1 MGVREWLMLFALSI
15 LWGGSFFFVEIAV
28 SELPPLVIVLCR
40 VGLAASVL
48 WAIILAR
55 GIALPHGREIWLTFL
70 GMGML
75 NNAIPFFLIVWG
87 QQSIAS
93 GLASIL
99 NATTPIF
106 TVVIAHFF
114 LADEQIST
122 RKFVGILIAI
132 AGVVILVL
140 PSIGLGETS
149 TLLGQLAILGAT
161 ISYGFASVFGRRF
174 KSLGIS
180 PMMSSAGQLT
190 GSTALLLPV
199 TLAMHSPLDMAMPGT
214 TVLIALILLAVAC
227 TALAYLLFFSILSS
241 AGATNI
247 ALVTLLVPET
257 AVLLGVLVLGE
268 KLLANHL
275 IGMAGISLGLLVLD
289 GRLFRRHHM

>member
-55 GIALPHGREIWLTFL
+55 GIALPHGREVWLTFL

-247 ALVTLLVPET
+247 ALVTLLVPVT
-257 AVLLGVLVLGE
+257 AVLLGVLVLAE
-268 KLLANHL
+268 ELLANHL

>member
-55 GIALPHGREIWLTFL
+55 GIALPHEREVWLSFL

-149 TLLGQLAILGAT
+149 SLLGQLAILGAT

-214 TVLIALILLAVAC
+214 TCLLY
-227 TALAYLLFFSILSS
+227 TSPS
-241 AGATNI
+241 
-247 ALVTLLVPET
+247 PR
-257 AVLLGVLVLGE
+257 
-268 KLLANHL
+268 
-275 IGMAGISLGLLVLD
+275 D
-289 GRLFRRHHM
+289 

>member
-55 GIALPHGREIWLTFL
+55 GIALPHGREVWLSFL

-227 TALAYLLFFSILSS
+227 TAFAYLLFFNILSN

-247 ALVTLLVPET
+247 ALVTLLVPVT

-289 GRLFRRHHM
+289 GRLFRRHNM

>member
-149 TLLGQLAILGAT
+149 SLLGQLAILGAT

-247 ALVTLLVPET
+247 ALVTLLVPVT

-268 KLLANHL
+268 KLSANHL

>member
-161 ISYGFASVFGRRF
+161 VSYGFASVFGRRF

-247 ALVTLLVPET
+247 ALVTLLVPVT

-268 KLLANHL
+268 ELLANHL

>member
-15 LWGGSFFFVEIAV
+15 IWGGSFFFVEIAV

-55 GIALPHGREIWLTFL
+55 GIALPHGREVWLSFL

-247 ALVTLLVPET
+247 ALVTLLVPVT

-268 KLLANHL
+268 KLSANHL

>member
-28 SELPPLVIVLCR
+28 SELPPLVVVLCR

-55 GIALPHGREIWLTFL
+55 GIALPHGREVWLTFL

-149 TLLGQLAILGAT
+149 SLLGQLAILGAT

-199 TLAMHSPLDMAMPGT
+199 TLAMHSPLDMAMPST

-247 ALVTLLVPET
+247 ALVTLLVPVT

-268 KLLANHL
+268 KLSANHL

>member
-55 GIALPHGREIWLTFL
+55 GIALPHGREVWLTFL

-149 TLLGQLAILGAT
+149 SLLGQLAILGAT

-247 ALVTLLVPET
+247 ALVTLLVPVT

>member
-1 MGVREWLMLFALSI
+1 MGIREWLMLLALSI

-28 SELPPLVIVLCR
+28 AELPPLVIVLCR
-40 VGLAASVL
+40 VGLAALVL
-48 WAIILAR
+48 WSIILVR
-55 GIALPHGREIWLTFL
+55 GIAVPRGKEVWLAFL
-70 GMGML
+70 GMGLL

-114 LADEQIST
+114 LADEQISA
-122 RKFVGILIAI
+122 RKLAGMLIAI
-132 AGVVILVL
+132 CGVVILVL
-140 PSIGLGETS
+140 PSIGLSETS

-180 PMMSSAGQLT
+180 PMISSAGQLS
-190 GSTALLLPV
+190 GSTVLLLPF
-199 TLAMHSPLDMAMPGT
+199 TLTLHSPLNMAMPGT
-214 TVLIALILLAVAC
+214 NTLIAIILLAVAC
-227 TALAYLLFFSILSS
+227 TAFAYLLFFNILSS

-247 ALVTLLVPET
+247 ALVTLLVPVT
-257 AVLLGVLVLGE
+257 AVLLGALVLGE
-268 KLLANHL
+268 KLQASHL
-275 IGMAGISLGLLVLD
+275 MGMAGISLGLLVLD
-289 GRLFRRHHM
+289 GRLFRRKHM

>member
-55 GIALPHGREIWLTFL
+55 GIALPHGREVWLTFL

-247 ALVTLLVPET
+247 ALVTLLVPVT

-268 KLLANHL
+268 KLSANHL

>member
-55 GIALPHGREIWLTFL
+55 GIALPHGREVWLTFL

-149 TLLGQLAILGAT
+149 SLLGQLAILGAT

-199 TLAMHSPLDMAMPGT
+199 TLAMHSPLDMAMPST

-247 ALVTLLVPET
+247 ALVTLLVPVT

-268 KLLANHL
+268 KLSANHL

>member
-55 GIALPHGREIWLTFL
+55 GIALPHGREVWLTFL

-247 ALVTLLVPET
+247 ALVTLLVPVT

-268 KLLANHL
+268 ELLANHL

>member
-55 GIALPHGREIWLTFL
+55 GIALPHGREVWLTFL

-149 TLLGQLAILGAT
+149 SLLGQLAILGAT

-247 ALVTLLVPET
+247 ALVTLLVPVT

-268 KLLANHL
+268 KLSANHL

>member
-28 SELPPLVIVLCR
+28 SELPPLVIVLCC

-55 GIALPHGREIWLTFL
+55 GIALPHGREVWLTFL

-149 TLLGQLAILGAT
+149 SLLGQLAILGAT

-247 ALVTLLVPET
+247 ALVTLLVPVT

-268 KLLANHL
+268 KLSANHL

>member
-1 MGVREWLMLFALSI
+1 MGAREWLMLFALSI

-55 GIALPHGREIWLTFL
+55 GIALPHGREVWLSFL

-247 ALVTLLVPET
+247 ALVTLLVPVT

>member
-227 TALAYLLFFSILSS
+227 TALAYLFFFSILSS

-247 ALVTLLVPET
+247 ALVTLLVPVT

>member
-55 GIALPHGREIWLTFL
+55 GIALPHGREVWLTFL

-190 GSTALLLPV
+190 GSTVLLLPV
-199 TLAMHSPLDMAMPGT
+199 TLVMHSPLDMAMPGT
-214 TVLIALILLAVAC
+214 SVLIALILLAVAC

-247 ALVTLLVPET
+247 ALVTLLVPVT

-268 KLLANHL
+268 KLSANHL

>member
-1 MGVREWLMLFALSI
+1 MGAREWLMLFALSI

-149 TLLGQLAILGAT
+149 GLLGQLAILGAT

-190 GSTALLLPV
+190 GSTVLLLPV
-199 TLAMHSPLDMAMPGT
+199 TLVMHSPLDMAMPGT

-227 TALAYLLFFSILSS
+227 TAFAYLLFFNILSS

-247 ALVTLLVPET
+247 ALVTLLVPVT

-268 KLLANHL
+268 KLLTNHL
-275 IGMAGISLGLLVLD
+275 IGMVGISLGLLLLD
-289 GRLFRRHHM
+289 GRLFRRHNM

>member
-55 GIALPHGREIWLTFL
+55 GIALPHGREVWLTFL

-149 TLLGQLAILGAT
+149 SLLGQLAILGAT

-247 ALVTLLVPET
+247 ALVTLLVPVT
-257 AVLLGVLVLGE
+257 AVLLGVLVLAE
-268 KLLANHL
+268 ELLANHL

>member
-55 GIALPHGREIWLTFL
+55 GIALPHGREVWLTFL

-247 ALVTLLVPET
+247 ALVTLLVPVT

>member
-55 GIALPHGREIWLTFL
+55 GIALPHGREVWLTFL

-247 ALVTLLVPET
+247 ALVTLLVPVT

-268 KLLANHL
+268 KLSANHL

-289 GRLFRRHHM
+289 GRLFRRHQ

>member
-55 GIALPHGREIWLTFL
+55 GIALPHGREVWLTFL

-247 ALVTLLVPET
+247 ALVTLLVPVT

-268 KLLANHL
+268 KLSANHL
-275 IGMAGISLGLLVLD
+275 ISMAGISLGLLVLD

>member
-55 GIALPHGREIWLTFL
+55 GIALPHGREVWLTFL

-149 TLLGQLAILGAT
+149 SLLGQLAILGAT

-247 ALVTLLVPET
+247 ALVTLLVPVT

-268 KLLANHL
+268 ELLANHL